1 MDSNDTNLPLVLRR
15 ALSER
20 GWNEQI
26 RYRPAVGGDTASS
39 GLLTHFGGR
48 CFVKIHPNAA
58 LLAAEEAGLR
68 ALEPWLRVPQVQGR
82 YADEVGGV
90 LFLEAL
96 ALEPLGQD
104 GWRAAGQALAG
115 LQRGATHTVYGGVA
129 DNFIG
134 GMVQHNGDE
143 TEWPRFFARQR
154 LQPQLQWATQQGL
167 PAQASR
173 AVGRV
178 IDHLP
183 HWLPHRP
190 VCALLHGDLWMGNLG
205 QLGGAEP
212 VFFDPA
218 CYYGDPQVDLAML
231 NLFGR
236 PPEAFYHGYQGHL
249 PTPEQRARWP
259 VYDLYHWLN
268 HFNLF
273 GHCYASAV
281 TDTARLLC
289 RELE

>member
-20 GWNEQI
+20 GWKQQI
-26 RYRPAVGGDTASS
+26 RYWPGVGGDTADS
-39 GLLTHFGGR
+39 GLLTHSGGR
-48 CFVKIHPNAA
+48 CFVKMHPNAA
-58 LLAAEEAGLR
+58 LLAAEEA
-68 ALEPWLRVPQVQGR
+68 ALLALGPWLRVPRVQGR
-82 YADEVGGV
+82 FTEGAGGV

-96 ALEPLGQD
+96 ALEPLGQA

-115 LQRGATHTVYGGVA
+115 LHRGATHTVYGGVA

-154 LQPQLQWATQQGL
+154 LQPQLQWAKQKGL
-167 PAQASR
+167 PAQVCR
-173 AVGRV
+173 AVQRV

-183 HWLPHRP
+183 RWLPQQP
-190 VCALLHGDLWMGNLG
+190 VSALLHGDLWMGNLG
-205 QLGGAEP
+205 QIAGGEP

-249 PTPEQRARWP
+249 PTPQQRARWP

-273 GHCYASAV
+273 GHSYASAV
-281 TDTARLLC
+281 SDTAGILC
-289 RELE
+289 QELE